1 MTIKPYT
8 IWIFLKLKL
17 KNGNQKIAR
26 VGYVKFTFIEYVFF
40 KNVKKPKLFFTE
52 QVILYNVLKTS
63 SSQ

>member
-26 VGYVKFTFIEYVFF
+26 VGYVKLTLIE
-40 KNVKKPKLFFTE
+40 
-52 QVILYNVLKTS
+52 
-63 SSQ
+63 